1 MKNIVV
7 LSSALVLGAMASE
20 GQTTTVQPATHQA
33 SRPIAQKG
41 ATNNVVP
48 AHLVPPNTLVNKSQL
63 RPEDVLVFKR
73 IESEHLLIPQRPTKN
88 YSATLESIF
97 RLEDNDV
104 ADVQVRSPF
113 ITIFPTGH

>member
-7 LSSALVLGAMASE
+7 LSCALVLGAMASE
-20 GQTTTVQPATHQA
+20 GQTTTVQPASHQA

-48 AHLVPPNTLVNKSQL
+48 TNTLVNKGQL

-88 YSATLESIF
+88 YNATLESIF